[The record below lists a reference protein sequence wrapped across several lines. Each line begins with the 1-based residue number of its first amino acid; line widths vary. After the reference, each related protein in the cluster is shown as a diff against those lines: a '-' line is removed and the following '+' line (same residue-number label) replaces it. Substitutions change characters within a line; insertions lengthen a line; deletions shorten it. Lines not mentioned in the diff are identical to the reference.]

1 MPFFS
6 SSHTS
11 FSCSASASRTHNGE
25 TQSWGHR
32 SAREV
37 FRDEDNSRHERT
49 LSQKLGEQPVYE
61 ERHFDSQ
68 GRQLL
73 GDGNTQ
79 QQGQGQGQARIED
92 VSEQQRS

>member
-1 MPFFS
+1 M
-6 SSHTS
+6 
-11 FSCSASASRTHNGE
+11 
-25 TQSWGHR
+25 
-32 SAREV
+32 
-37 FRDEDNSRHERT
+37 
-49 LSQKLGEQPVYE
+49 YE